1 MGAGTYGLIGEKLG
15 HSFSPAIHK
24 KLAGYDYSLMELRPE
39 ELGPFLEK
47 GSFSGLN
54 VTIPYKK
61 AVIPY
66 CQALTP
72 QAQRIGS
79 VNTIVRRKDGT
90 LLGHNTDYDGFAY
103 LLRSAGAQVEGRKAL
118 ILGTGG
124 VSLTVKT
131 VLEDMGAGEIVFIS
145 RSGPDNYQNLDRH
158 ADARIIVNATPV
170 GMFPKTG
177 ISPVDLD
184 QFPALEGVFD
194 LIYNPAKTQLLLDA
208 ERRGLC
214 RSNGL
219 GMLVAQAKAAAE
231 RFLDISLPDD
241 RVAEITREMERDTR
255 NLLLI
260 GMPGCGKTTVGHAL
274 ARRLGREL
282 VDTDELV
289 VQAAGCSIPRL
300 FAEQGEETFRQMEH
314 QAVVQAGSR
323 SGLVIATGGGVV
335 TRRENW
341 DPMRQN
347 SVVVFLRRPLGEL
360 PTDGRPV
367 SQANPLEELYRQRL
381 PLYEGAADWTVDNT
395 TVDAAVAE
403 IIRRLE
409 Q

>member
-47 GSFSGLN
+47 GCFSGLN

-145 RSGPDNYQNLDRH
+145 RSGPDNYQNLDHH
-158 ADARIIVNATPV
+158 ADAQIIVNATPV
-170 GMFPKTG
+170 GMYPKTG

-194 LIYNPAKTQLLLDA
+194 LIYNPAKTQLLLEA

-231 RFLDISLPDD
+231 RFLDVSLPDD

-260 GMPGCGKTTVGHAL
+260 GMPGCGKTTVGRAL
-274 ARRLGREL
+274 ARYLGREL

-300 FAEQGEETFRQMEH
+300 FAEKGEETFRRMEH
-314 QAVVQAGSR
+314 QAVVQAGGR

-347 SVVVFLRRPLGEL
+347 SVVVFLRRPLDKL

-403 IIRRLE
+403 IMRRLE